1 MQQRPEEAHIDKAV
15 PLRPFRRRCL
25 GEKLDTGFVRN
36 IHKFSLIP
44 AVMLTLSACGDGAG
58 PTEVEDLR
66 GSVIETDVITED
78 MLAPEAFSITDTALW
93 DGRPTFGGVWIA
105 YPNIDT
111 PERVRIT
118 NPENDKSVIGALYK
132 RESGF
137 PGPQIELSADA
148 AASLGIIAGVPADL
162 RVVAMRRVD
171 VEVDPTIATG
181 PQPMVTPL
189 QRPSTRNTTPA
200 VAGVA
205 VLDAASIVAPAVEP
219 VAAPETPAAN
229 EAAPV
234 VEATTLPPVEPAA
247 VAAPVAAAP
256 VAPAPAAAD
265 PNSTFIQVATF
276 QSERRAKDAVKK
288 LETAGLSVEIRET
301 KAGSQTHYRVIVGP
315 ATSPEAVEIMM
326 SVVREIG
333 FRDAIALR

>member
-1 MQQRPEEAHIDKAV
+1 M
-15 PLRPFRRRCL
+15 
-25 GEKLDTGFVRN
+25 LDTGFVRN

-44 AVMLTLSACGDGAG
+44 VVMVTLSACAESSA

-105 YPNIDT
+105 YPNIET

-148 AASLGIIAGVPADL
+148 AAALGVIAGVPSDL

-189 QRPSTRNTTPA
+189 QRPSTRLTTPA
-200 VAGVA
+200 TAG
-205 VLDAASIVAPAVEP
+205 AAIIDAPAIAPLTPDVEP
-219 VAAPETPAAN
+219 AAVVPEAPAAN
-229 EAAPV
+229 EETPV
-234 VEATTLPPVEPAA
+234 VEATTLPPVEAPAEVEA
-247 VAAPVAAAP
+247 TPVAVP
-256 VAPAPAAAD
+256 PAAAD

-276 QSERRAKDAVKK
+276 ESERRAKDAVQK
-288 LETAGLSVEIRET
+288 LETAGLTAEIRET
-301 KAGSQTHYRVIVGP
+301 KAGSRTHYRVIVGP
-315 ATSPEAVEIMM
+315 ATSPEAAEIMM